1 MRKTI
6 LKWAI
11 FFGALGG
18 CLQTVPAEE
27 PAEKSTARTLW
38 NAFWDELAGKP
49 DARALSERRHFNQ
62 AGISFDYPAAL
73 HVERDSKGDLW
84 RLGYGDF
91 ELEVHESA
99 HAAVSAAA
107 LFDGLSE
114 VFGHRAQPGTA
125 AAGDVV
131 EFCGQH
137 VEPVRLQ
144 LTLLDDPHEMKG
156 YDLPAPDGEA
166 RFLVFDDALENNQ
179 PSAVAAAT
187 FAAVTAT
194 LRCAAQRH

>member
-1 MRKTI
+1 MNIVGT
-6 LKWAI
+6 
-11 FFGALGG
+11 
-18 CLQTVPAEE
+18 P
-27 PAEKSTARTLW
+27 
-38 NAFWDELAGKP
+38 
-49 DARALSERRHFNQ
+49 
-62 AGISFDYPAAL
+62 Y
-73 HVERDSKGDLW
+73 
-84 RLGYGDF
+84 
-91 ELEVHESA
+91 
-99 HAAVSAAA
+99 
-107 LFDGLSE
+107 SE
-114 VFGHRAQPGTA
+114 VQRSCWTAFIVAVGSNA